1 MVVITKLDLASKS
14 SLRQTVSKIL
24 SAVKTTGR
32 VPFLLPPDHSKSV
45 LEADLSTISEN
56 DNKTLHGLLTKIEEA
71 GNLTSVVPIVLTSA
85 AKGMGI
91 RLMHALLQ
99 SLPISPIPTPYDLT
113 GPVLNPEQP
122 ACLFHIE
129 DVFGL
134 PASHKAMVSH
144 RDKQVDSGS
153 VVAGHLRF
161 GKLSVG
167 DIVVIGPFPADGD
180 ERGSPQNKSSTRA
193 SPSSFGA
200 SMSRL
205 SASEPAR
212 FTSRNNVSASVTK
225 GEWHMAHIM
234 SIRNFRLP
242 VRTLEAD
249 QVGTI
254 GIVFDI
260 PMEEESSGPFERP
273 PPTTPRIRKGM
284 VLAIP
289 NQHMVK
295 TGHTLQAASGLT
307 ASFEDS
313 DINSVTPGSLVVLYI
328 ASIRASAKVIR
339 LAPHAAST
347 EASSNDNDEVD
358 VFGLD
363 ESLEKEH
370 REAESFVFGTDGIT
384 DVTFELL
391 TNREWIELG
400 SQVLVMP
407 GGGYGLYNGSE
418 RGEKGVAGLD
428 GFVGKVIEVVD

>member
-1 MVVITKLDLASKS
+1 
-14 SLRQTVSKIL
+14 
-24 SAVKTTGR
+24 
-32 VPFLLPPDHSKSV
+32 
-45 LEADLSTISEN
+45 
-56 DNKTLHGLLTKIEEA
+56 
-71 GNLTSVVPIVLTSA
+71 
-85 AKGMGI
+85 
-91 RLMHALLQ
+91 
-99 SLPISPIPTPYDLT
+99 
-113 GPVLNPEQP
+113 
-122 ACLFHIE
+122 
-129 DVFGL
+129 
-134 PASHKAMVSH
+134 
-144 RDKQVDSGS
+144 
-153 VVAGHLRF
+153 
-161 GKLSVG
+161 
-167 DIVVIGPFPADGD
+167 
-180 ERGSPQNKSSTRA
+180 
-193 SPSSFGA
+193 
-200 SMSRL
+200 
-205 SASEPAR
+205 
-212 FTSRNNVSASVTK
+212 
-225 GEWHMAHIM
+225 MAHIM

-260 PMEEESSGPFERP
+260 PIEEESSGPFERP

-289 NQHMVK
+289 NQHMIK

-339 LAPHAAST
+339 LTPHPAGT
-347 EASSNDNDEVD
+347 EAGFNDNDEVD